1 MSLVLF
7 LHVAG
12 FSFIV
17 EIYHTQYNTSTRD
30 NRGQVHQREIHSR
43 SKYTESR
50 QKYPTQSQKACLLK
64 SISTTMHRQN
74 QGFTLVWCD
83 FVFPCLLSTRRLTR
97 NNQELWPSYKYFL
110 SFEMRVSM
118 SSQQNH
124 IKCTTPPHPWKKTTH
139 NVNVGHWY
147 NYSDIFVST
156 QFIL

>member
-110 SFEMRVSM
+110 FVRNENLNV
-118 SSQQNH
+118 
-124 IKCTTPPHPWKKTTH
+124 IAAKPHQMYHTPWKKTTH